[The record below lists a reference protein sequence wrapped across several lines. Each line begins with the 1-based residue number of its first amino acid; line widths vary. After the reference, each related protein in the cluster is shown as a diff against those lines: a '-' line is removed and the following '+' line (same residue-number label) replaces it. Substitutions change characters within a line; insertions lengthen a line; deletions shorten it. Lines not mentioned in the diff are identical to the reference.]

1 MQDMSVFKRYFLS
14 SGIFLISNIA
24 FYYLFKQI
32 IKSMDIFSER
42 KAQMKKK
49 SNNILLKFQEEFGVS
64 GKELN
69 LNEYE
74 RDIIT
79 EVVLNKDI
87 NTTFDMIGGLE
98 NIISELRETVILPF
112 NYPELFVSSKILQ
125 GLPKGVLLYGPP
137 GCGKTMIAKALAYH
151 SNATFIN
158 MHISTLT
165 DKWFGESNRL
175 VAALFSL
182 AKKLEPTII
191 FIDEIDSFLGKR
203 QKMDHEA
210 TSMVKAEFMSFW
222 DGFSTDEN
230 SRIVIL
236 GATNRPNDIDEAVLR
251 RMSKRFF
258 IPLPNAFQ
266 REKLLKLFLSDI
278 KLAPDF
284 DFNFLVLKTDG
295 FSGSDIKELCR
306 ESVMSPVREFI
317 SLNIGFNKKN
327 LDNMQVKDI
336 GKQIRA
342 LETRDFDTYLHSY
355 NEFRNNSDFYNS
367 VDLD

>member
-1 MQDMSVFKRYFLS
+1 
-14 SGIFLISNIA
+14 
-24 FYYLFKQI
+24 
-32 IKSMDIFSER
+32 MDIFSER
-42 KAQMKKK
+42 RAQMKRK
-49 SNNILLKFQEEFGVS
+49 SNSILLKFQEEFGIS

-98 NIISELRETVILPF
+98 NIISELHETVILPL

-125 GLPKGVLLYGPP
+125 GLPKGLLLYGPP

-203 QKMDHEA
+203 QKMDHEV
-210 TSMVKAEFMSFW
+210 TSMIKAEFM
-222 DGFSTDEN
+222 
-230 SRIVIL
+230 RILIL
-236 GATNRPNDIDEAVLR
+236 GATNRPNDIDEAILR
-251 RMSKRFF
+251 RMPKRFF
-258 IPLPNAFQ
+258 ISLPDTFQ
-266 REKLLKLFLSDI
+266 RKKLLELFLSGI
-278 KLAPDF
+278 KLASNFDF
-284 DFNFLVLKTDG
+284 DFLVSKTEG

-306 ESVMSPVREFI
+306 ESVLFPVREFI
-317 SLNIGFNKKN
+317 SLNIGFNKKDVDIIQ
-327 LDNMQVKDI
+327 LKDI
-336 GKQIRA
+336 KNQIRA
-342 LETRDFDTYLHSY
+342 LETKDVVECLGSY
-355 NEFRNNSDFYNS
+355 SQFRNNSSFYNS
-367 VDLD
+367 MDLD